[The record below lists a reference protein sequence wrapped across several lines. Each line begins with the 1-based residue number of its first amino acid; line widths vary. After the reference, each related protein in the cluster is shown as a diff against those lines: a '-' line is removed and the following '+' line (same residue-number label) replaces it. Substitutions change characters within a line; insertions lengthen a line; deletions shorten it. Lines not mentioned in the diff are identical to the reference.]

1 MDALL
6 DTLLDTLISYLN
18 CGLYLSLALG
28 VLILLRPVIS
38 RLLTPGQRVFLWGVM
53 WLVGFMPGWMQ
64 MLGWIPLPLS
74 LRQLVTPRTLGFD
87 NISAFLPEIGEAGT
101 YFLALPGGG
110 AVPFSVPQWLAD
122 GRYVLFPLYL
132 AVVLFLAF
140 LQDTRVRRLTRKGRA
155 LDPAGYEAIGARP
168 EEKLRVKVCP
178 ALPTSFV
185 VRHLGY
191 HEVFLQQELPPE
203 QMKLVLLHEREHA
216 RRHHP
221 WLQGLATTT
230 WAFHFWSPLV
240 WLAYCLFRRDMEL
253 ACDQGVLDQLDDK
266 GRREYA
272 RTLVELASDRPVWG
286 GLTSFGECDAAVR
299 VKRAAAWRW
308 APRGWRWVFQW
319 VAAIALALFLVAGA
333 PTDRVLPE
341 DILLEMD
348 RMEIWEE
355 AAQQAD
361 WGPDTVFYVKG
372 DNSFGDVRFQDVE
385 GNWWQIFYRRA
396 PNARFG
402 REVYVEESRYPPDLE
417 DYQVLP
423 LGER

>member
-1 MDALL
+1 MDA
-6 DTLLDTLISYLN
+6 LLDTLISYLN

-140 LQDTRVRRLTRKGRA
+140 LQDTRVRRLTREGRA
-155 LDPAGYEAIGARP
+155 LDPAGYEAIGVRP

-266 GRREYA
+266 GRRDYA
-272 RTLVELASDRPVWG
+272 RTLVELASDRAVWG
-286 GLTSFGECDAAVR
+286 GLTTFGECDAAVR

-308 APRGWRWVFQW
+308 GPRGWRWVFQW
-319 VAAIALALFLVAGA
+319 VAALALALFLVAGA